1 MIKGKQPSEPG
12 SSYLRSLLCP
22 LALPM
27 LWQLANALSMT
38 PSGNSRTFSAFI
50 TFMISLYTY
59 TTFKISISS
68 VRLSWESYLE
78 LECLS
83 NLTWANS
90 KPTNNHPQLFY
101 ESQWYLDGP

>member
-12 SSYLRSLLCP
+12 SSYLRPLLCP